1 MTRDGRL
8 PVINVAPLLS
18 RDADAR
24 VQTSRDIER
33 ACRDL
38 GFFYDRDDAR
48 RELEVCKDGFD
59 PVSAD
64 GQLANDG

>member
-1 MTRDGRL
+1 MPSQATNEATRR
-8 PVINVAPLLS
+8 
-18 RDADAR
+18 
-24 VQTSRDIER
+24 EW
-33 ACRDL
+33 RDL

>member
-24 VQTSRDIER
+24 
-33 ACRDL
+33 
-38 GFFYDRDDAR
+38 
-48 RELEVCKDGFD
+48 
-59 PVSAD
+59 PVPPPGVAAAVEP
-64 GQLANDG
+64 GA